1 MNIKRLL
8 VSAAAAVLIAVC
20 FSGCKEDISYLPPR
34 MQEEYENGFSFSY
47 SEALN
52 GWEVISYSGTDAE
65 VVFPSEYKGKPV
77 VGCWDRPFMN
87 AANKDGIDPYTYV
100 TKITF
105 PDSFKSI
112 PRLGGLDELCEV
124 SIPDGVTALSEYCF
138 ADCPKLTTI
147 DIPNSVTSIG
157 NGCFSRCGLISVDIP
172 DSVTEIGKDAFKHCE
187 SLSDITLPD
196 KLTSIPMGMLKRCTS
211 LTSLDIPDSV
221 TAIESLAFSSSG
233 LQQLTLPNGLA
244 KIGEYT
250 FSSLDIVSIEIPS
263 SVTEIG
269 KSAFSGC
276 TALKDIK
283 FGNGITEIP
292 ERCFFCCH
300 SLTEIRVPEGV
311 EVIGYEA
318 FGMGVNEYQRMK
330 SKLEH
335 IYLPDSVKEFDL
347 DDAGIFSLP
356 EDPKVHISE
365 SSPLYEQA
373 SAENERTSKFT
384 GDRWVIE

>member
-1 MNIKRLL
+1 MKIRRLL
-8 VSAAAAVLIAVC
+8 ISALAAALITIC
-20 FSGCKEDISYLPPR
+20 FSGCKEDISYLPEI

-47 SEALN
+47 SDALG
-52 GWEVISYSGTDAE
+52 GWEVISYSGTDSE
-65 VVFPSEYKGKPV
+65 VVFPSEYKGQPV

-112 PRLGGLDELCEV
+112 PRLGGLNELCEV
-124 SIPDGVTALSEYCF
+124 SIPDSITTLSDFCF
-138 ADCPKLTTI
+138 SDCPKLATI
-147 DIPNSVTSIG
+147 NIPSSVTSIG
-157 NGCFSRCGLISVDIP
+157 KGCFSRSGLVSVDIP
-172 DSVTEIGKDAFKHCE
+172 ESVTEVGNDIFKHCE
-187 SLSDITLPD
+187 SLSDVTLPEG
-196 KLTSIPMGMLKRCTS
+196 LQSIPMGMFERCTS

-221 TAIESLAFSSSG
+221 TAIEALAFSSSG
-233 LQQLTLPNGLA
+233 LQQLTLPDGLK
-244 KIGEYT
+244 KIGENA
-250 FSSLDIVSIEIPS
+250 FSSLDITSIEIPS

-276 TALKDIK
+276 SDLKDITL
-283 FGNGITEIP
+283 GNGITEIP

-311 EVIGYEA
+311 VSIGYEA
-318 FGMGVNEYQRMK
+318 FGMGVNEFQRMQ
-330 SKLEH
+330 SALEH
-335 IYLPDSVKEFDL
+335 VYLPDSVTEFDL

-373 SAENERTSKFT
+373 SAENERMLPLTT
-384 GDRWVIE
+384 RWVIE